1 MGELSSI
8 ILAGG
13 KSTRM
18 GFDKQLLE
26 IKGELIVKYLGRR
39 LKTHFKEVIVVTN
52 TPELYE
58 GEDFILTKDIYP
70 GLGPLAG
77 IHAGLEKTTTKGAF
91 VIACD
96 MPNVCGEFIKYV
108 KSKFLKEELDGI
120 VSRVNGFIEPMNG
133 IYSKELFFEL
143 EERLKS
149 KNLKLR
155 DLVENK
161 NFFVVEEKKI
171 MEFPKGIEIFRN
183 INDKEELANYK
194 NQIII
199 SN

>member
-26 IKGELIVKYLGRR
+26 VEGELIVKHLGKK
-39 LKTHFKEVIVVTN
+39 LKKHFKEVIVVTN

-58 GEDFILTKDIYP
+58 EDDFILTKDIYL

-77 IHAGLEKTTTKGAF
+77 IHAGLEKATTKGAF
-91 VIACD
+91 VMACD
-96 MPNVCGEFIKYV
+96 MPNVCDKFIKYV
-108 KSKFLKEELDGI
+108 KSKFLKKELDGI

-133 IYSKELFFEL
+133 IYSKSLFSEL

-155 DLVENK
+155 NLVENK
-161 NFFVVEEKKI
+161 NFLIVEEEKI

-183 INDKEELANYK
+183 INDKSELEKYK
-194 NQIII
+194 KGR
-199 SN
+199 